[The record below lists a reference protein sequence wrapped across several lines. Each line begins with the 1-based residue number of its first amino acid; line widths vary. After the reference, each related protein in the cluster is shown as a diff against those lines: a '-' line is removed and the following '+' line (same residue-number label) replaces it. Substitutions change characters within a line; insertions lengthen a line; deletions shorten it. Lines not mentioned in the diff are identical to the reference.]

1 MGDQP
6 PALIADLAFD
16 VRPSGQFLLATD
28 LGDSRA
34 QLVVRLDAVVRAM
47 DSALHLRVAQVA
59 SRVAAADE
67 LVEFEDCAPSNSR
80 VTWLSPTA
88 D

>member
-6 PALIADLAFD
+6 PALIADLACD
-16 VRPSGQFLLATD
+16 VGPSGQFLRAAD

-34 QLVVRLDAVVRAM
+34 QLVVRLDAVLRAV

-67 LVEFEDCAPSNSR
+67 LVEFDDRAPSNSR
-80 VTWLSPTA
+80 LTWLSPTA